1 MLAAAGAGLRNQ
13 RNQALLTVAYDSLCR
28 RSELVALQRT
38 DLDSGHHGEGT
49 ITIRRS
55 KTDQEGVGQV
65 RYLAPDTMR
74 YVATWL
80 ADAGHTEGSLFC
92 TVGKGGAVGGPL
104 DPGDVARVFKAMAKV
119 AGIAPELVATI
130 SGHSSRVGAAQDQ
143 VRYGVELPA
152 VMQAGGWSSPT
163 MVARYS
169 AKLEVR
175 RGGAAKLAVLQNRT

>member
-1 MLAAAGAGLRNQ
+1 M
-13 RNQALLTVAYDSLCR
+13 
-28 RSELVALQRT
+28 
-38 DLDSGHHGEGT
+38 
-49 ITIRRS
+49 
-55 KTDQEGVGQV
+55 GQV

-74 YVATWL
+74 YVDAWL
-80 ADAGHTEGSLFC
+80 AGAGHAEGSLFRA
-92 TVGKGGAVGGPL
+92 VGKAGIVGGPL
-104 DPGDVARVFKAMAKV
+104 DAGDVARLFKAMAKL
-119 AGIAPELVATI
+119 AGISPELVATI